1 MHAGAQ
7 ENKTITLPEAIDLSI
22 KNSHQLKSDKAKIEE
37 ATAALKESMEKERI
51 VGPGRGL
58 GEPVAD
64 LNLKEYPGYLK
75 TERGTRLF
83 VLL

>member
-1 MHAGAQ
+1 
-7 ENKTITLPEAIDLSI
+7 
-22 KNSHQLKSDKAKIEE
+22 
-37 ATAALKESMEKERI
+37 MEKERI